1 MLTKFISEVD
11 PDEQYVSLKDHRTV
25 VRFLTWEI
33 NFLLMVIFLMIAMWI
48 LTAHN
53 ACKHEMQPSSCSR
66 CQQVETEGNYGGK

>member
-33 NFLLMVIFLMIAMWI
+33 NFLLMVIFLVIAMWI

-53 ACKHEMQPSSCSR
+53 VCKHEMQPIPCSR